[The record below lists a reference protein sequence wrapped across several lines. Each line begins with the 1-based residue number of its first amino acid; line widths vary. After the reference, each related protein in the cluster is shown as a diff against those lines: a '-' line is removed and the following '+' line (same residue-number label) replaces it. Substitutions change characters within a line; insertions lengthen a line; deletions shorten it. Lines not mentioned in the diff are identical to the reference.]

1 MLPDIFGE
9 TRFNDFFNFPFNR
22 TPRAH
27 EKSLMNTDIQE
38 RDNAYDLTI
47 DLPGFSKE
55 DITAR
60 LENGFLTIKAEKT
73 MQKDDSDQKG
83 QYIRQERYRGQC
95 SRSFY
100 VGENVTEE
108 EISAKMEDGILK
120 LTVPKKETK
129 KRPEKKYIAI
139 E

>member
-9 TRFNDFFNFPFNR
+9 TQFNDFFNFPFNR
-22 TPRAH
+22 TFRAH

-73 MQKDDSDQKG
+73 MQKDQSDQKG